1 MTVFLSRLGSALLA
15 CLTLAA
21 ASGACTAPRQ
31 SAIEPWTVDVAL
43 APAPGADRKAEL
55 WLLIRNNGSVTKT
68 ICVESLGE
76 RTSQDFA
83 LFPVGPSGGCEE
95 DDRFEAVPALS
106 ARVVRVPV
114 PSEDWLV
121 KDWQKHIT
129 VWFAV
134 RSWTQDLGTWSENG
148 RGSAEWTGT
157 SRDARALGD
166 RLIGR

>member
-1 MTVFLSRLGSALLA
+1 MSCLSRSSSALLA

-31 SAIEPWTVDVAL
+31 SATEPWTVDVAL
-43 APAPGADRKAEL
+43 VPTPSADQKTEL

-68 ICVESLGE
+68 ICVERLGE

-83 LFPVGPSGGCEE
+83 MFPVGPSDGCEQ

-114 PSEDWLV
+114 PSEDWLE
-121 KDWQKHIT
+121 KDWQKRIR
-129 VWFAV
+129 VSFAV
-134 RSWTQDLGTWSENG
+134 RTWTQDLRNWSE
-148 RGSAEWTGT
+148 RGQESAEWTGT